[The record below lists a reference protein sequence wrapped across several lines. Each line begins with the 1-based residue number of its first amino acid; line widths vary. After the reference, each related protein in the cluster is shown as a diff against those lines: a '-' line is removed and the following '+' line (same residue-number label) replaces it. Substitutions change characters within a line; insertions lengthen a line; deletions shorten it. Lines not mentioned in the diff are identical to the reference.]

1 MLLLERKG
9 ETGVGRRHRNRSPF
23 SCAAS
28 IFPTS
33 NLSPLP
39 NHNEAEAGG
48 WPGPRAP
55 ADEGTKEKSKP
66 AFPRWALLRRA
77 GANGAH
83 LEKPQGCGTQDRSLR
98 KLPDSRAD
106 HWKPWLMTIEFDVVI
121 GASEFVTREV

>member
-48 WPGPRAP
+48 GPGPPPP
-55 ADEGTKEKSKP
+55 AAEGTKEKSKP

-77 GANGAH
+77 SATGSP
-83 LEKPQGCGTQDRSLR
+83 LENPHR
-98 KLPDSRAD
+98 
-106 HWKPWLMTIEFDVVI
+106 
-121 GASEFVTREV
+121 FVTTHPVPPNLLST